1 MSHLEQILSE
11 LNAVRPP
18 APLELLRE
26 LEAVDFGSMYAA
38 EPDLVLDLVLR
49 ITADSIVANYDLR
62 EPERTHYLETLQII
76 SGKLNQLSGD
86 TALHS
91 ELKRYTRTF
100 GIRLVEFK

>member
-1 MSHLEQILSE
+1 MSHLEQILAG

-26 LEAVDFGSMYAA
+26 LEAVDFGSGYAA

-62 EPERTHYLETLQII
+62 EPERTHYSEALLVIFA
-76 SGKLNQLSGD
+76 KLNEFSGD

-91 ELKRYTRTF
+91 EFKRYMRTF
-100 GIRLVEFK
+100 GIRLAEFK